1 MQYAPNSISAGAL
14 PPAGELFLQISS
26 RPYVFQLAYLI
37 LRGRRGEKRILKI
50 RKRKGEGAEGKNGK
64 GREGDATGREWRE
77 EKRVEENGE
86 RERKGKRGEGKGRKG
101 SPVVV
106 PPTMH

>member
-37 LRGRRGEKRILKI
+37 LRGRRGEKRIFK
-50 RKRKGEGAEGKNGK
+50 KK
-64 GREGDATGREWRE
+64 
-77 EKRVEENGE
+77 
-86 RERKGKRGEGKGRKG
+86 
-101 SPVVV
+101 
-106 PPTMH
+106 